1 MSSRFTHLRTVK
13 NQLEFIV
20 ATSSQRFG
28 ECCILYSVNVWSAL
42 HSVNRELI
50 VRVVYFI

>member
-13 NQLEFIV
+13 YQLEFIV
-20 ATSSQRFG
+20 ATSSQRLVSVAF
-28 ECCILYSVNVWSAL
+28 YSVNVWSAL

-50 VRVVYFI
+50 IRVVSFI